1 MYKKHCST
9 IQRVEIK
16 SEKNNSYLHEPAF
29 IFALTPTIDLFEYT
43 CVQKVSR
50 KNYEKLLR
58 NNFTP

>member
-29 IFALTPTIDLFEYT
+29 IFALTPTIDLFKYT
-43 CVQKVSR
+43 CVKKKWVEKKKNPQK
-50 KNYEKLLR
+50 
-58 NNFTP
+58 